1 MKNIGIVI
9 VVGVVIFAVA
19 IWDDINSGFTDAQPT
34 VDVDL
39 TPEWDA
45 VAAWPGLEAD
55 AAAADPEPGRTTI
68 VLVFDDSG
76 SMSASINDAKE
87 AAIAFAARLPETTH
101 FGAVAL
107 NAGVLVNPMP
117 VEDALPQLTAS
128 LDGLFADGGTPL
140 TGALSLAHDMLRVEA
155 ANQRGFGTY
164 QILVTTDG
172 QADDSGRLVDEV
184 VSILKTSPVTIA
196 TIGIGIGAGHPLN
209 LGGET
214 RYATITNVADLAA
227 ALEDVAAEQTQF
239 DPITAFEEQN

>member
-1 MKNIGIVI
+1 MKNIGIFI
-9 VVGVVIFAVA
+9 ALGLTIFAVA
-19 IWDDINSGFTDAQPT
+19 IWDDINSGFTETQPT
-34 VDVDL
+34 INVDL
-39 TPEWDA
+39 TPEWEA

-55 AAAADPEPGRTTI
+55 AAAADPEPGRTTT

-76 SMSASINDAKE
+76 SMSASIADAKE
-87 AAIAFAARLPETTH
+87 AAIAFVAGLPETTY
-101 FGAVAL
+101 FGAIGL
-107 NAGVLVNPMP
+107 NAGVLVEPMP
-117 VEDALPQLTAS
+117 VQDALPQLTAS
-128 LDGLFADGGTPL
+128 LDRLFADGGTPL
-140 TGALSLAHDMLRVEA
+140 TGALRQAHEMLRVQA

-172 QADDSGRLVDEV
+172 QADDSSRLTDEV